1 MVRDFVQR
9 VFGGSAA
16 PLLAQL
22 VDDERLTPEELLR
35 AAVFFHPA
43 VQWLVGRVRLA
54 REQAVDAAVVRRLG
68 EREAYL
74 ESLVEVAR
82 FAGQSH
88 AVPAA
93 PFLRDSHLRERV
105 DLLLK
110 EVPMSRVRTLAHVAL
125 TVAAIFL
132 AVSWTASAVPLQAA
146 KPAPPAAKIA
156 ISDDVKAPGEPK
168 LVHKVNPSY
177 PAEARAANVE
187 GLVVLEVVIGKDGA
201 IKEARVVASAP
212 TSERLKELEP
222 RKGTAAAIEGDARL
236 ATAAL
241 DAVKQWRYEPILMAG
256 KPADFMATV
265 TVRFKLS

>member
-1 MVRDFVQR
+1 
-9 VFGGSAA
+9 
-16 PLLAQL
+16 
-22 VDDERLTPEELLR
+22 
-35 AAVFFHPA
+35 
-43 VQWLVGRVRLA
+43 
-54 REQAVDAAVVRRLG
+54 
-68 EREAYL
+68 
-74 ESLVEVAR
+74 
-82 FAGQSH
+82 
-88 AVPAA
+88 
-93 PFLRDSHLRERV
+93 V

-146 KPAPPAAKIA
+146 RPAPPAASITT
-156 ISDDVKAPGEPK
+156 SGDVKAPVEPK